1 MLGEVRADAPC
12 NGLRREA
19 VAPVNGDVHRKPA
32 PVNGEARKLSAAE
45 RLGVAPRRPE
55 HQAAATASPSASG
68 PAADAAASCS
78 SSSST
83 ASNSSTPS
91 PVPAAKSNNN
101 NNNNNNTASSGSP
114 TPTPS
119 PCPARRPNSITGS
132 PRRAIANGRPISAA
146 ELAALGDAAVQQLVH
161 HGGPRGVVEALMAS
175 GRGRAETQRP
185 TVTIKPQPLRRSSLI
200 EDAQRCAA
208 AAAAAA
214 SAAATAAAGTDYLW
228 MDDPLNVARTTTAD
242 HVEHAARRRGSSLEH
257 VRRRARPEAASSPGR
272 PASVASISPDGWTS
286 TSPSPS
292 PHSFALYTPPA
303 APLAAPAAGYARYS
317 SPGGLPPSRR
327 SLAPGPVPRTLTSST
342 SVPAQLS
349 SSAAVPPPQAAP
361 RRPPTFQAP
370 PPPAPPSPRRP
381 ASSDTGL
388 TSSVSSPSLLRAAPG
403 PRARPHSFPSAPEGA
418 VDLLLEPGPG
428 GARLGLGREL
438 GAPPDSGYRSL
449 PSDHLSAL
457 SACSSANVLRAL
469 YLCGMRPSPTF
480 HGMSSLSAAA
490 QHAARP
496 RPASIAHLLTPMRPP
511 PSLPPHKLALFYD
524 ILDAQER
531 FTQVCRKFQNRGLLL
546 KFLDSIFL

>member
-91 PVPAAKSNNN
+91 PVPAAKSSNNN
-101 NNNNNNTASSGSP
+101 KTTSSGSP

-132 PRRAIANGRPISAA
+132 LRRAGRPISAA
-146 ELAALGDAAVQQLVH
+146 ELVALGDAAVQQLVH
-161 HGGPRGVVEALMAS
+161 HGGTRGVVEALMAS

-242 HVEHAARRRGSSLEH
+242 HVEHGARRRGSSLWGDSAHWFRRSFLVALIGLGHKEQERGNYKTVFGIALLEH
-257 VRRRARPEAASSPGR
+257 VRRRARPEAASSPSR
-272 PASVASISPDGWTS
+272 PASVASIFPDGWTS

-303 APLAAPAAGYARYS
+303 APLAAPSAGYARYS
-317 SPGGLPPSRR
+317 SPGGLPPNRR

-349 SSAAVPPPQAAP
+349 SSAAVPPSQAAP

-388 TSSVSSPSLLRAAPG
+388 TSSVSSPSLLRAAPAPRRARTASPPP
-403 PRARPHSFPSAPEGA
+403 PRAPSTCSWST
-418 VDLLLEPGPG
+418 GPG
-428 GARLGLGREL
+428 ARASASAGSWARLQTRATDPCGPTTSTPAEIC
-438 GAPPDSGYRSL
+438 
-449 PSDHLSAL
+449 HLRKIP
-457 SACSSANVLRAL
+457 N
-469 YLCGMRPSPTF
+469 
-480 HGMSSLSAAA
+480 HGD
-490 QHAARP
+490 
-496 RPASIAHLLTPMRPP
+496 
-511 PSLPPHKLALFYD
+511 F
-524 ILDAQER
+524 
-531 FTQVCRKFQNRGLLL
+531 
-546 KFLDSIFL
+546 